1 MVTRWYNSSACTC
14 VVTLHPV
21 IPWSW
26 CLWPEDQTELWPWQ
40 LHIQFTRYE
49 THSGTSGSSSSSSK
63 TLWSW
68 CEDSLFSHTLTHTQF
83 VENDI
88 PCVDLCFLMLSP
100 IVLVSGYWSCQ
111 HFDIVQSQGQ
121 MTKLNR
127 VTVGAMVTLD
137 VHARDEAQASC
148 MCSWM

>member
-1 MVTRWYNSSACTC
+1 MCGDFAPGYPLVLVSLAWRSDWAVAVAIAHSIHA
-14 VVTLHPV
+14 
-21 IPWSW
+21 
-26 CLWPEDQTELWPWQ
+26 LWN
-40 LHIQFTRYE
+40 
-49 THSGTSGSSSSSSK
+49 
-63 TLWSW
+63 TLWDIRKLFKQL
-68 CEDSLFSHTLTHTQF
+68 EDIVVLVRGQFVFAHTHTHTQF